1 MLQKYHS
8 SNVSFRHI
16 HHELCSISCKLTSI
30 FGLQMI
36 MQAIVI
42 QLYTIQLIFEFYEY
56 NIVTRISD
64 NTYKLTINF
73 LNTYVWATIIIVK
86 MIIFNY
92 ICEGLCTQVYLFR

>member
-8 SNVSFRHI
+8 SSVFCRHV
-16 HHELCSISCKLTSI
+16 HHELCSISCELTRI

-36 MQAIVI
+36 LQTIVI

-56 NIVTRISD
+56 NMVTKINN
-64 NTYKLTINF
+64 NTYKLTINSI
-73 LNTYVWATIIIVK
+73 NTYVWFTVIIAK